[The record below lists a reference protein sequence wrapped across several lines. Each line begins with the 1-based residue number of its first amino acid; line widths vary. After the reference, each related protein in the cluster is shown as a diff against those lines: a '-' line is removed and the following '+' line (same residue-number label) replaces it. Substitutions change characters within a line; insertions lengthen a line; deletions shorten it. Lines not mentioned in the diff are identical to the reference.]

1 MCGLQ
6 KSHAEGRLHGLRDQM
21 KQFKRDLEG
30 DYKNAE
36 KKYMDMKIDLRVRAQ
51 LTQVKKTIML

>member
-1 MCGLQ
+1 
-6 KSHAEGRLHGLRDQM
+6 M

-51 LTQVKKTIML
+51 LTQVKKKII